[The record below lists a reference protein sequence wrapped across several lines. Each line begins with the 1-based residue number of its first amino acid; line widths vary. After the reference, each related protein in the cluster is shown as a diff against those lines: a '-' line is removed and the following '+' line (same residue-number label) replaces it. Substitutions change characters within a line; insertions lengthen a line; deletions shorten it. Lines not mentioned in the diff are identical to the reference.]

1 MPEMRFRIRW
11 PDDRVR
17 SCYSPSLVIKDFL
30 TVGQS
35 YALDDFVAR
44 CREALTIAG
53 ERVREK
59 YGFHCTGASGQLS
72 EIESTA
78 ARFAQDPR
86 ASVTVVE
93 FEYLS
98 V

>member
-11 PDDRVR
+11 PDNGVQ
-17 SCYSPSLVIKDFL
+17 SCYSPSLVIKQFL
-30 TVGQS
+30 TVGES
-35 YALDDFVAR
+35 YALPDFVAR

-72 EIESTA
+72 EIESIA
-78 ARFAQDPR
+78 ARFDHEPGAR
-86 ASVTVVE
+86 VTVVE
-93 FEYLS
+93 FEG
-98 V
+98 